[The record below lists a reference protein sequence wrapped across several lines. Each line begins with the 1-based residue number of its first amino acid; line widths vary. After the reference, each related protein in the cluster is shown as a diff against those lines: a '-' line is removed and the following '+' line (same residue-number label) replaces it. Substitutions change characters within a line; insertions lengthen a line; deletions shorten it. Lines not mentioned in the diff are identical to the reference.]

1 MVGAERL
8 MSCMIGRP
16 NGSVA
21 GASESGA
28 EDGERLRMKGSS
40 GSAPEP
46 APRPRLSQVSP
57 GFGGAAQKIP
67 SRQRAAIILL
77 AGNLAMVLANVVR
90 NLALVP
96 FYIKEIGAAPFG
108 AWLACSGAVAFIQLA
123 DLGLNNLL
131 TQQTAYLH
139 GKHDYAGLRSAIG
152 TILKVTAV
160 LSVAAGGVV
169 WLAAPLVARAC
180 SAEPNL
186 AIELVLAI
194 RIAAVDAAAMLLAL
208 GIGAVLIGVQRPGY
222 YMIAVIVGQI
232 IGIGVT
238 IAGLDRGI
246 GLKSIPIGMLCGT
259 AVVIVSN
266 AVTAWRALT
275 EVFASQPRQDDSTVA
290 SLKGLTK
297 SSALLF
303 LSRIAYLV
311 STRSYGIVA
320 AVVVSTPAVVVI
332 ELTRKAS
339 LVVSDVVSRIPT
351 TLLSGLAHLSGAGE
365 DDRFRSIS
373 GELLRTTFLLA
384 ALGCG
389 GVLLLNREFVHLWA
403 GQRFFGGSYLSAA
416 LCIHVIVQ
424 MLNAVFYNVLLARG
438 NIANITL
445 AGGCEAVVQMA
456 AAVVLGKLFG
466 PNGIAAAL
474 MLGAGSAF
482 VLQMAY
488 AARVLEW
495 KWGNGALVAS
505 AAGTL
510 GLGCLPVAIGW
521 AVHRAWEPR
530 GWAGLVLFG
539 VQYVAVGFC
548 SLLALDR
555 SFRRVARLCVAKVVS
570 RVR

>member
-1 MVGAERL
+1 MD
-8 MSCMIGRP
+8 GR
-16 NGSVA
+16 VA
-21 GASESGA
+21 GASESDA
-28 EDGERLRMKGSS
+28 DDSERLRMKGSS
-40 GSAPEP
+40 RPAAEP
-46 APRPRLSQVSP
+46 APRSRPSPVSP
-57 GFGGAAQKIP
+57 GFDAAAQQVP
-67 SRQRAAIILL
+67 SRRRAAIILL
-77 AGNLAMVLANVVR
+77 TGNLANVFANIVR

-96 FYIKEIGAAPFG
+96 VYIKEIGAAPFG
-108 AWLACSGAVAFIQLA
+108 AWLACSGAVAFIHLA

-131 TQQTAYLH
+131 TQQAAYLY
-139 GKHDYAGLRSAIG
+139 GKHDYAGLRAAIG

-160 LSVAAGGVV
+160 LSVAACGVV
-169 WLAAPLVARAC
+169 MLAAPLVARAC
-180 SAEPNL
+180 SVEPNA

-194 RIAAVDAAAMLLAL
+194 RIAAVDAGATLLAL

-222 YMIAVIVGQI
+222 YIIAMVAGQV

-238 IAGLDRGI
+238 IAALDRGI

-259 AVVIVSN
+259 AVALVSN

-290 SLKGLTK
+290 SLKGLAR

-332 ELTRKAS
+332 ELTRKSS
-339 LVVSDVVSRIPT
+339 LVVSDVLSRIPT

-365 DDRFRSIS
+365 GDRFRSIS

-389 GVLLLNREFVHLWA
+389 GVLLLNREFVRLWA
-403 GQRFFGGSYLSAA
+403 GERFFGGSYLSAA

-424 MLNAVFYNVLLARG
+424 LLNAVFYNVLLARG
-438 NIANITL
+438 NIANITV
-445 AGGCEAVVQMA
+445 AGGCEAVVQTA
-456 AAVVLGKLFG
+456 AAVILGRLFG
-466 PNGIAAAL
+466 SNGIAAAL
-474 MLGAGSAF
+474 MLGAGAAF
-482 VLQMAY
+482 VLQLAY

-495 KWGNGALVAS
+495 KWGSGALAAS
-505 AAGTL
+505 VAGTL
-510 GLGCLPVAIGW
+510 GLGCLPVVIGW

-539 VQYVAVGFC
+539 VQYVVVGAC

-555 SFRRVARLCVAKVVS
+555 SFRRVARLCVASVVS